1 MKNTTDKLIKN
12 LKTQIKLRKENQINY
27 SYAYAI
33 KTVVDSILP
42 YDDSKAIRPAIIPA
56 EFSF

>member
-1 MKNTTDKLIKN
+1 MKNTTDKLIEN
-12 LKTQIKLRKENQINY
+12 LKTQIKLRNEKRTNY

-33 KTVVDSILP
+33 KTVADSILP
-42 YDDSKAIRPAIIPA
+42 YDASKAIRPAIIPA